1 VGPQVIR
8 YRQLT
13 PVQVHRIDA
22 LRSMARLLDS
32 AFYVPGLNVR
42 FGLDPIIGLFPLV
55 GDLISPL
62 FTVGILLQA
71 RELGLPR
78 VVQMRMILNVAID
91 TFLGVVPVVGDLF
104 DFAWKANERNMDLLE
119 RHAFEERP
127 ADTGDWLFVGAA
139 VIVLVGIAVVPA
151 LLIGWLVASLVRWL

>member
-1 VGPQVIR
+1 
-8 YRQLT
+8 
-13 PVQVHRIDA
+13 
-22 LRSMARLLDS
+22 MARLLDS

-78 VVQMRMILNVAID
+78 VVQMRMVLNVAID
-91 TFLGVVPVVGDLF
+91 TCLGVVPIVGDLF
-104 DFAWKANERNMDLLE
+104 DFAWKANDRNMDLLE

-127 ADTGDWLFVGAA
+127 AASGDWLFVGASLL
-139 VIVLVGIAVVPA
+139 VLVGIAVVPA
-151 LLIGWLVASLVRWL
+151 LLVAWLVASLARWL

>member
-1 VGPQVIR
+1 
-8 YRQLT
+8 
-13 PVQVHRIDA
+13 VQVHRIDA
-22 LRSMARLLDS
+22 LRKMARLLDS

-42 FGLDPIIGLFPLV
+42 FGLDPIIGLLPLV

-78 VVQMRMILNVAID
+78 VVQMRMVLNVAID
-91 TFLGVVPVVGDLF
+91 TFLGVVPIAGDLF
-104 DFAWKANERNMDLLE
+104 DVAWKANDRNMDLLE

-127 ADTGDWLFVGAA
+127 ADRADWLFVGTALF
-139 VIVLVGIAVVPA
+139 VLAGIAVVPA
-151 LLIGWLVASLVRWL
+151 LVIGWLVATLLRWL